1 MRDNNGNPS
10 IKCSVSS
17 CAYHSG
23 AADRCTLQAIQ
34 VGCTQ
39 SSVSKC
45 EATECASFQLG
56 DHGSSC
62 GCK

>member
-1 MRDNNGNPS
+1 MSMTNSNPS

-17 CAYHSG
+17 CAHHGSTG
-23 AADRCTLQAIQ
+23 MCTLQSIQ

-39 SSVSKC
+39 QNVSKC
-45 EATECASFQLG
+45 EATECSSFQLG
-56 DHGSSC
+56 DHGANC